1 MPQAQLV
8 PLQPQTIA
16 LPKCQRCG
24 GKMMLSSIEA
34 HALGV
39 DLRAFECDKCD
50 HAETAL
56 VMFG

>member
-1 MPQAQLV
+1 
-8 PLQPQTIA
+8 
-16 LPKCQRCG
+16 
-24 GKMMLSSIEA
+24 MMLSSIEA